1 MKPSLQPVRRR
12 MASALNQS
20 EFRVYYQAIA
30 DVSSGRIAGV
40 EALCRW
46 PQRNKTVA
54 MPETFIAQAE
64 TSGFIVELGDW
75 VLRTAA
81 VQVRQWQERFGG
93 PARLAVNLSGRQFLH
108 FNLLDQ
114 VLVALQDAAF
124 DPRALDVEITETTA
138 MQNAEESIAV
148 MHSLKAA
155 GIGLSLDDFG
165 TGYSSLSYLKRF
177 PIDTLKIDKSFVRDI
192 LADESDRAIV
202 TAIIAMAQALRLNV
216 IAEGVETS
224 AQWHY
229 VRRSGAR
236 YAQGYYVGHPMP
248 APEFERYLEHQSEN
262 SGVLAVDDAS

>member
-1 MKPSLQPVRRR
+1 
-12 MASALNQS
+12 MASALSHS
-20 EFRVYYQAIA
+20 EFRVFYQAIA
-30 DVSSGRIAGV
+30 DVSDGRIAGV

-46 PQRNKTVA
+46 PQRNQSIA

-81 VQVRQWQERFGG
+81 QQVRAWQQRFGS

-108 FNLLDQ
+108 FNLLEQ
-114 VLVALQDAAF
+114 ILGTLHAVGF

-138 MQNAEESIAV
+138 MQNAEESIGI

-192 LADESDRAIV
+192 PQDESDRAIV
-202 TAIIAMAQALRLNV
+202 TAIIAMAQALKVKV
-216 IAEGVETS
+216 IAEGVETA
-224 AQWHY
+224 AQWHFL
-229 VRRSGAR
+229 RRSGTR
-236 YAQGYYVGHPMP
+236 FAQGYYFGHPMP
-248 APEFERYLEHQSEN
+248 ADEFEAFLQRQTEAGAN
-262 SGVLAVDDAS
+262 LAVDDAS